1 MTKTT
6 SKLVTSLDYESN
18 AFVNDF
24 DKMYMFSNYF
34 KAFNYEFVLK
44 NYQKVRTSKGNNFSN
59 YSLFENVRIL
69 LKKIRK

>member
-1 MTKTT
+1 
-6 SKLVTSLDYESN
+6 
-18 AFVNDF
+18 
-24 DKMYMFSNYF
+24 MFSNYF